1 ALRQRML
8 TAAPDGLS
16 AGLEAGAEAADAAL
30 LLAASNP
37 WWQDPDWN
45 PATDGQGAAFRALS
59 TLLLGAAPP
68 SLVVIE
74 GSRQTGKSQLLDAL
88 AGALLGGGA
97 AARRVC
103 RLPLEHGP
111 MRWLAPELLVET
123 WQTGD
128 GCAAAADHGSARE
141 FVLIDDAQLWSGA
154 ALDSMAQYAV
164 EAGRVL
170 VFAGLALADCVAR
183 WRAVGLRVA
192 HCRLAP
198 LDFAAFLAVR
208 GITPAL
214 PARPQSLRALFEWPA
229 ADFPA
234 AQTGL
239 AALAAPFQDYLQ
251 RGGYPGAVHA
261 PDVASAQRVLRE
273 QVVMRSLRWDAVT
286 HHGVRRV
293 DELEAT
299 LTLLAHAAGAPLDVP
314 QLCAR
319 LTVERPTVR
328 HFLELLEQLALLVRV
343 PPLGYG
349 ERVQRARPLVYMAD
363 PALGAALW
371 WQQAPPQT
379 RQAESALLL
388 HLLRAYGRRG
398 RVRFLPLARQAGH
411 VLLVTAG
418 ASALP
423 FALHWGAQAAD
434 PRLLTALASACTREG
449 IARAYLVTRDADE
462 FGPLPAPR
470 DSGVAVMRIPAPLL
484 CLWLAAAAPAAL
496 DPG

>member
-1 ALRQRML
+1 ML
-8 TAAPDGLS
+8 TAAPVDRQ
-16 AGLEAGAEAADAAL
+16 AGLQAGADAADAAR

-37 WWQDPDWN
+37 WWQDPYWN
-45 PATDGQGAAFRALS
+45 PANDGQGSAFRALS

-68 SLVVIE
+68 SLVVID

-88 AGALLGGGA
+88 VGALLGGGVP
-97 AARRVC
+97 ARRVC

-111 MRWLAPELLVET
+111 LRWVAPELLVET
-123 WQTGD
+123 WLADD
-128 GCAAAADHGSARE
+128 GCRAVEGHGSTRE

-154 ALDSMAQYAV
+154 ALDSMAHYAV
-164 EAGRVL
+164 EAGRVVL
-170 VFAGLALADCVAR
+170 FAGLALADSVAR

-198 LDFAAFLAVR
+198 LDFSAFLAVR
-208 GITPAL
+208 GFTTVL
-214 PARPQSLRALFEWPA
+214 PAPPQSLRALFDWPA
-229 ADFPA
+229 ADFQA

-239 AALAAPFQDYLQ
+239 AALDAPFEDYLQ

-286 HHGVRRV
+286 QHGVRRI
-293 DELEAT
+293 DELEAA
-299 LTLLAHAAGAPLDVP
+299 LSLLAHAAGAPLDVP

-328 HFLELLEQLALLVRV
+328 HFLDLLEQLVLLVRL

-349 ERVQRARPLVYMAD
+349 KRVLRARPLVCMAD

-371 WQQAPPQT
+371 WQHASPQT
-379 RQAESALLL
+379 RQAESALLV

-398 RVRFLPLARQAGH
+398 NVRFLPLTRQAGH

-423 FALHWGAQAAD
+423 FALHWQAQPAD
-434 PRLLTALASACTREG
+434 PRLLSALEAACVREG
-449 IARAYLVTRDADE
+449 IARAYLVTRSAGE
-462 FGPLPAPR
+462 FGPLPAAR